1 MITEMNHSDS
11 SNVVDP
17 KMRRSPTTVCHPSRT
32 PHLHTISLIR
42 VHPRKLR
49 DHHNKTTPASIILLG
64 RLMDATD
71 SELVERYRN
80 GDVRAFET
88 LVHRYERQIFTF
100 LLRYVGDREAAED
113 LVQDTFTQVIEK
125 LQSYEERGRFGSWL
139 FRLAN
144 SLAVDEWRKRERRPE
159 DLSEIALEHAID
171 PGQRPGMSLE
181 QEDIRREV
189 YLALG
194 RLPEPQRKVFLL
206 RQHSDLKFREIADI
220 TGEPLNTV
228 LSHMRY
234 ATTRL
239 RQELRF
245 LRDDEEDSE

>member
-1 MITEMNHSDS
+1 
-11 SNVVDP
+11 
-17 KMRRSPTTVCHPSRT
+17 
-32 PHLHTISLIR
+32 
-42 VHPRKLR
+42 
-49 DHHNKTTPASIILLG
+49 
-64 RLMDATD
+64 MDVAD

-80 GDVRAFET
+80 GDTRAFET
-88 LVHRYERQIFTF
+88 LVHRYQRQIFTF

-125 LQSYEERGRFGSWL
+125 LQSYEERGRFSSWL

-159 DLSEIALEHAID
+159 DLSEAALEHAID
-171 PGQRPGMSLE
+171 SGERPGDALE
-181 QEDIRREV
+181 QADIKREV
-189 YLALG
+189 YRALAV
-194 RLPEPQRKVFLL
+194 LPEPQRRVFLL

-234 ATTRL
+234 AVTRL
-239 RQELRF
+239 RGELRF
-245 LRDDEEDSE
+245 LRDDEGESV